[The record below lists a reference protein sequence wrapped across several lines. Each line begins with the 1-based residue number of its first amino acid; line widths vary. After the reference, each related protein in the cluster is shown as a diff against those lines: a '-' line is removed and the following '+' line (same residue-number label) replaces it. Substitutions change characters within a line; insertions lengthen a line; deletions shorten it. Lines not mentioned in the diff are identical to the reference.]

1 MSMGLRGRLGKA
13 LAMLALMTS
22 AGCIP
27 GYLRIGIKTMPT
39 TNGGTPLYLL
49 VRAVEPKQH
58 ASQSYSD
65 VASLL
70 DAPDGSVVRTQLL
83 YPGRAYRF
91 YLKQPAKGSIGM
103 YFLFT
108 SPGGAWNLLQAP
120 PFPVSLQVALGR
132 NTVSEQAAR

>member
-1 MSMGLRGRLGKA
+1 MGLRGRLSTT
-13 LAMLALMTS
+13 LAMLALMAS

-49 VRAVEPKQH
+49 VRTVEPKQH

-65 VASLL
+65 VAGLL

-91 YLKQPAKGSIGM
+91 YLKPPAKGSIGM

-108 SPGGAWNLLQAP
+108 SPGGAWSLLQSP
-120 PFPVSLQVALGR
+120 PLPLSLQVSLGR
-132 NTVSEQAAR
+132 NIVSEQAAR